1 VSWHDTAVRIACW
14 VFVIAAA
21 VGAVG
26 VFLPSIEVQLGGK
39 SVSRRTEISLY
50 TASRNRE
57 LARRLV
63 AAYHAS
69 ERRKL
74 GGDIVRTVS
83 PRVGGRVRSVL
94 EDARDAMDT
103 LDDTRDDDVRTAGIL
118 FTGALIALLAVDAFM
133 ILLVFPSLM
142 RGSFRLPALI
152 AALATSVLGTAIA
165 LALHIGCRVVVWRA
179 NDEVGYS
186 TLALAPGAYV
196 IPAAALVGL
205 GAMIAM
211 IKRRRAG

>member
-1 VSWHDTAVRIACW
+1 VRIAGW

-26 VFLPSIEVQLGGK
+26 VFLPSIEVRLGGK

-63 AAYHAS
+63 VAYHAS
-69 ERRKL
+69 EKRKL

-83 PRVGGRVRSVL
+83 PRVGGRARSVL
-94 EDARDAMDT
+94 EDARDAMDA
-103 LDDTRDDDVRTAGIL
+103 LDDTRDDDVRTAGIV
-118 FTGALIALLAVDAFM
+118 FTVALIALLAIDGLM
-133 ILLVFPSLM
+133 ILLVFPPLM
-142 RGSFRLPALI
+142 RGSFRLPTLI

-165 LALHIGCRVVVWRA
+165 LAMHLGCRIVVWRA
-179 NDEVGYS
+179 NDEVGTS
-186 TLALAPGAYV
+186 TLALGPGAYV
-196 IPAAALVGL
+196 IPAAALL
-205 GAMIAM
+205 GFGAVIVL
-211 IKRRRAG
+211 IRRRR